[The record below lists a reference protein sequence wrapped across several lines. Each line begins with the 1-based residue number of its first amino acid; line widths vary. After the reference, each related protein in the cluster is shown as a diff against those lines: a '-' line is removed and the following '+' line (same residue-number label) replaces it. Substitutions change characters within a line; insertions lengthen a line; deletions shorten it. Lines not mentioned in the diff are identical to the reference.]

1 MWCSRCLVLVS
12 LLLAG
17 CQPTETV
24 SSDRGNGDSR
34 DVRSLPVAAA
44 EVKHRDLSRRLVLS
58 ADVRAR
64 QVVRL
69 TARSRG
75 LVEQILVEEGDAV
88 SAGQL
93 LLVLEL
99 SEQRAELQRA
109 AAVLEQAKL
118 AYQRQQQLFAR
129 NLTSAADYQ
138 SQAAA
143 LRVAESEHQ
152 LWQTR
157 LAFGQIVAP
166 RSGVVSMRAV
176 ELGEVVREQDT
187 LLEISAMDELVLH
200 LGVSER
206 DVAQLQVGAE
216 LSVQLD
222 AMPGLDWP
230 AQVRRIFPAT
240 DSLSRFVTV
249 EVALPAE
256 AYSQGVKPGFLA
268 RANML
273 IDARE
278 QVLAVPASAVVN
290 QDDKPY
296 VFLIRQD
303 RLHLQHVELGVSRG
317 QWLEISSGLQQGD
330 IVLANASLDMQHNQ
344 PVRIV
349 GWRG

>member
-1 MWCSRCLVLVS
+1 MWYGRCLLLVP
-12 LLLAG
+12 LLLMA
-17 CQPTETV
+17 CQPV
-24 SSDRGNGDSR
+24 DDSVLANGASIATQTR
-34 DVRSLPVAAA
+34 ALPVAAA
-44 EVKHRDLSRRLVLS
+44 EVQRRDLSRRLVLS

-75 LVEQILVEEGDAV
+75 LVEQIMVEEGDVV

-93 LLVLEL
+93 LLVLEM
-99 SEQRAELQRA
+99 SEQGAELQRA
-109 AAVLEQAKL
+109 AALLEQATL
-118 AYQRQQQLFAR
+118 AYQRQQQLFER
-129 NLTSAADYQ
+129 NLTSAAEYQ
-138 SQAAA
+138 AQAAS

-157 LAFGQIVAP
+157 VAFGQIVAP

-206 DVAQLQVGAE
+206 DVAQLQVGTT
-216 LSVQLD
+216 LNVKLD
-222 AMPGLDWP
+222 AMPARDWP
-230 AQVRRIFPAT
+230 AQIRRIFPAT
-240 DSLSRFVTV
+240 NSLSRFVTV
-249 EVALPAE
+249 EVALPTE

-290 QDDKPY
+290 QEHNPY
-296 VFLIRQD
+296 VLLIRQD
-303 RLHLQHVELGVSRG
+303 RLQRQHVELGVSRG
-317 QWLEISSGLQQGD
+317 QWLEISSGLAEGD